1 LTKSPIKSKT
11 RLKNSK
17 NTKTVTGGL
26 GLTDLEE
33 IRRRKMLEMQ
43 QRAQQQA
50 AEAEKEEQ
58 LRRQFEIQK
67 RQLLMKILTPEARGR
82 LANLRLT
89 RPEFVEQIELQ
100 LIQLAQAG
108 QIRSKITDKQL
119 KELLRRVSGKKR
131 DIRIVRR

>member
-1 LTKSPIKSKT
+1 
-11 RLKNSK
+11 
-17 NTKTVTGGL
+17 V
-26 GLTDLEE
+26 TDLEE
-33 IRRRKMLEMQ
+33 IRRRKMLELQ

-50 AEAEKEEQ
+50 AEAQKEEQ
-58 LRRQFEIQK
+58 LRQQFEIQK
-67 RQLLMKILTPEARGR
+67 RQLLMKILTPEARSR

-108 QIRSKITDKQL
+108 QIRSKITDEQL

-131 DIRIVRR
+131 DIKIVRR

>member
-1 LTKSPIKSKT
+1 M
-11 RLKNSK
+11 
-17 NTKTVTGGL
+17 
-26 GLTDLEE
+26 TDLEE
-33 IRRRKMLEMQ
+33 IRRRKMLELQ

-58 LRRQFEIQK
+58 LRQQFEMQK
-67 RQLLMKILTPEARGR
+67 RQLLMKILTPEARSR

-100 LIQLAQAG
+100 LIQLAQTG
-108 QIRSKITDKQL
+108 QMRSKITDEQL
-119 KELLRRVSGKKR
+119 KELLRRVSGKRR